1 MSVRLGINRN
11 GKMKHGRSENGKLTF
26 QKPFLEIKAMSK
38 ISETIAFKTK
48 IKIPAQ
54 SVSKVFCA
62 ETA

>member
-1 MSVRLGINRN
+1 
-11 GKMKHGRSENGKLTF
+11 MKHGRSENGKLTF